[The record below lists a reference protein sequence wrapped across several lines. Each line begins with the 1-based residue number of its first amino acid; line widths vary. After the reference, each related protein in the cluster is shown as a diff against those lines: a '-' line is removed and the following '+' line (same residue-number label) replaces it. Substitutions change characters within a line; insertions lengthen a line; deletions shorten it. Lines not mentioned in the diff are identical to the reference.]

1 MHSNAKR
8 VAPAL
13 VAGISMTAMTA
24 MMATVAMTALAAA
37 APAAAQHPAT
47 TPTGIAWRTDVD
59 QALKT
64 ANREGRPVLID
75 FWATWCGPCKQMEA
89 ELWAR
94 PDVVPLMEKFVCLK
108 VDIDRNPGF
117 TGKFHA
123 EAVPT
128 LVLSDPWGMELA
140 RREGYGSPD
149 GYMALLRAMPDD
161 FSKAAQ
167 WHERLA
173 ANPKDVEAQRQ
184 MGLAYHRMKLFD
196 ASTEYLQKV
205 ISSNEARAKPDLMA
219 EALTVIGWNS
229 LKSGN
234 YKRARKSFERCLKE
248 IPTHPALPVTLYGLF
263 AVHLAEGDRQ
273 QAEPILA
280 RLESCCP
287 DSEMTRLA
295 REDLDNPP
303 RAR

>member
-1 MHSNAKR
+1 MRSSMKC
-8 VAPAL
+8 VASTL
-13 VAGISMTAMTA
+13 VAIATTLATASAGRPAGGRATA
-24 MMATVAMTALAAA
+24 TSPKAATLPQAA
-37 APAAAQHPAT
+37 APS
-47 TPTGIAWRTDVD
+47 GIEWRTDIAP
-59 QALKT
+59 ALKT
-64 ANREGRPVLID
+64 AEHEHRPVLID

-94 PDVVPLMEKFVCLK
+94 PDVAPLMQKFVCLK

-117 TGKFHA
+117 TGRFHA

-140 RREGYGSPD
+140 RREGFGSPE
-149 GYMALLRAMPDD
+149 GYLALLRAMPDD
-161 FSKAAQ
+161 FSKAAA

-205 ISSNEARAKPDLMA
+205 TASSEARAKPDLMA

-234 YKRARKSFERCLKE
+234 YKRARKSFERCLHDV
-248 IPTHPALPVTLYGLF
+248 PTHPALAVTLYGMV

-273 QAEPILA
+273 QAEPFVA

-295 REDLDNPP
+295 HEDLANPP
-303 RAR
+303 QAR

>member
-1 MHSNAKR
+1 MRSSAKR
-8 VAPAL
+8 AAAAL
-13 VAGISMTAMTA
+13 VAGVVMVATAAMTA
-24 MMATVAMTALAAA
+24 ATATAA
-37 APAAAQHPAT
+37 APAPAPAQHPQ
-47 TPTGIAWRTDVD
+47 PPSSGIAWRTDVE

-64 ANREGRPVLID
+64 ASREGRPVLID

-94 PDVVPLMEKFVCLK
+94 PDVVPLTEKFVCLK
-108 VDIDRNPGF
+108 VDIDRNPGL

-123 EAVPT
+123 EVLPT

-149 GYMALLRAMPDD
+149 RYLDLLRAMPGD
-161 FSKAAQ
+161 FSKVAQ

-205 ISSNEARAKPDLMA
+205 TASNQARATPDLMA

-229 LKSGN
+229 LKAGN

-263 AVHLAEGDRQ
+263 AVNLAEGDRQ
-273 QAEPILA
+273 QAEPVLKQ
-280 RLESCCP
+280 LESCCP

-295 REDLDNPP
+295 REDLDHPP
-303 RAR
+303 QAR